1 MTATSENQAEPVA
14 LLCPELTSDPF
25 AGYARMREQ
34 APMLTGTIVDG
45 GPPLWLVTRYDD
57 VRTVLT
63 DPRFLNNPAAGP
75 ARNSSSI
82 MKMLNIPSDLV
93 EYLAEK
99 LMQID
104 GADHR
109 RQRTMVAK
117 VFTARRVARLRP
129 QIERI
134 TGALLDEMAEAG
146 RDGAP
151 VDLMKAFCYPVPI
164 TVICELVGIDEADR
178 GKWGEW
184 GRVLSTPQEYREQV
198 PTVLRECVD
207 HVLEV
212 IARRRA
218 EPRDDLISAL
228 VQVQDEDGD
237 RLSER
242 EMVTLVFTLVI
253 TGYETTTYMLG
264 NSVLALLENPDQL
277 ALLRAD
283 PARWPQAVTELMRLG
298 PAQWGLPRYPTEE
311 VVVGGVTIPAG
322 SPVMP
327 LIIAANT
334 DPRAYDNPDKLD
346 VCRAAQQNHLGF
358 GQGAH
363 YCLGAPLAIQEAEV
377 ALEMLFTRFPD
388 LSLAVDREQIPWV
401 PRPGVTQVAEI
412 PLRLA

>member
-1 MTATSENQAEPVA
+1 MTATAENPAGPVE
-14 LLCPELTSDPF
+14 LLAPELTADPF
-25 AGYARMREQ
+25 AGYARMRER

-45 GPPLWLVTRYDD
+45 GPPMWLVTRYDD
-57 VRTVLT
+57 VRRVLT

-75 ARNSSSI
+75 SRNSSSI

-93 EYLAEK
+93 DYLADK

-109 RQRTMVAK
+109 RQRTLVSK
-117 VFTARRVARLRP
+117 VFTARRVAALRP
-129 QIERI
+129 QVEDI
-134 TGALLDEMAEAG
+134 TARLLDRMAEAG
-146 RDGAP
+146 RDGAT
-151 VDLMKAFCYPVPI
+151 VDLMASFCYPVPI

-184 GRVLSTPQEYREQV
+184 GRVLSAPTEYLDRV

-207 HVLEV
+207 HVLDV

-228 VQVQDEDGD
+228 VQVQEDNGD

-264 NSVLALLENPDQL
+264 NSVLALLEHPDQL
-277 ALLRAD
+277 ALLRED
-283 PARWPQAVTELMRLG
+283 PSRWPQAVTELMRLG

-311 VVVGGVTIPAG
+311 VEVGGVTIPAG

-327 LIIAANT
+327 LLLAANT
-334 DPRAYDNPDKLD
+334 DPRRYDDPDRLD
-346 VCRAAQQNHLGF
+346 IGRDSGQTHLGF
-358 GQGAH
+358 GQGTH

-377 ALEMLFTRFPD
+377 ALRALFTRFPD
-388 LSLAVDREQIPWV
+388 LSLAVAREQIPWV
-401 PRPGVTQVAEI
+401 PRPGVTRVDEI
-412 PLRLA
+412 PLKLA